1 MGRRS
6 LESLILR
13 ATRGVSGVA
22 LLTITLIGAPLQV
35 PTYTRDIAPLLAER
49 CGMCHVPEGSAP
61 FSLLTYAD
69 AKRYAAEIAAA
80 TRKRYMPPWK
90 ADPENGPFAGQR
102 PLTGDEIDRIQQW
115 VAGGAVEGERAD
127 ERATFPQKSAAPAQ
141 QSSGWRLGRPDLIVT
156 LPQAYSL
163 QAEGTDVFRIFVI
176 PLPVTKT
183 RFVRGLEFR
192 PGNPRVH
199 HANIRL
205 DKTGAS
211 RALDAAD
218 PGPGYSGLIAR
229 SANYPEG
236 HFLGWTPGQVAPLLP
251 KDLGWRL
258 DPHTDLVIETHMQP
272 SGRPETVQ
280 PSIGLYFSDT
290 PPTRTP
296 AMLRLSRQNIDI
308 PAGDAQ
314 YIVSDSYVLPV
325 DVAVQAVQP
334 HAHYRARDI
343 VGEATLPDGTTRRL
357 IHIADWDFRWQHV
370 FRFEHPLHLPKGT
383 TLSMRWSYDNSPNN
397 PRNPERPPKRALW
410 GQHSSDEM
418 GDLWIQVLTGNEAD
432 LVTLTR
438 QFRAKAAAED
448 INGYEAEIERH
459 PGDTGL
465 HDDVALLYLEVGRPA
480 GAVAHFQKSLA
491 VKGRSAPAHYNLGT
505 ALSAAGRLDQAAEQ
519 YRQAIQIDPKYAN
532 AHNNLGGVL
541 LAQGKRDE
549 ALAAYREAVRLRPQS
564 ASGLENLAWVLAT
577 GFRPSPREIGEAVDT
592 AERVVG
598 LTGRRDARGLDVLAA
613 AYAAAGDFERAQN
626 AATAALRLLS
636 AAEPLVTDIRQRLE
650 LYRQRRRYI
659 APDPTKRE

>member
-13 ATRGVSGVA
+13 ATRGVFGVA
-22 LLTITLIGAPLQV
+22 LFTITLIGSPLQV

-69 AKRYAAEIAAA
+69 AKRYAAEIAAV
-80 TRKRYMPPWK
+80 TRTRYMPPWK

-115 VAGGAVEGERAD
+115 VAGGAAGGERAD

-205 DKTGAS
+205 DKTGTS

-325 DVAVQAVQP
+325 DVDVQAVQP

-343 VGEATLPDGTTRRL
+343 LGEATLPDGTTRRL

-383 TLSMRWSYDNSPNN
+383 MLSMRWSYDNSPNN

-465 HDDVALLYLEVGRPA
+465 HDDVALLYLEAGRPG

-491 VKGRSAPAHYNLGT
+491 VRERSAPAHYNLGT
-505 ALSAAGRLDQAAEQ
+505 ALSAAGRLGQAAEQ

-577 GFRPSPREIGEAVDT
+577 GSHPSPREIGEAVDT

-613 AYAAAGDFERAQN
+613 AYAAAGDFERAQD
-626 AATAALRLLS
+626 AAAAALRLLPG
-636 AAEPLVTDIRQRLE
+636 AEPLVTDIRQRLE

>member
-6 LESLILR
+6 LELLILR
-13 ATRGVSGVA
+13 ATRGLFGAA
-22 LLTITLIGAPLQV
+22 LITITLIGAPLQV

-69 AKRYAAEIAAA
+69 AKRYAAEIAAV
-80 TRKRYMPPWK
+80 TRTRYMPPWK
-90 ADPENGPFAGQR
+90 ADLENGPFAGQR
-102 PLTGDEIDRIQQW
+102 PLTGDDIDRIQQW
-115 VAGGAVEGERAD
+115 VAGGAAEGERAD
-127 ERATFPQKSAAPAQ
+127 ERATFPKKSAAPAQ
-141 QSSGWRLGRPDLIVT
+141 QSSGWRLGSPDLIVT

-192 PGNPRVH
+192 TGNPRVH

-236 HFLGWTPGQVAPLLP
+236 HFLGWTPGQVAPLQP
-251 KDLGWRL
+251 KDLSWRL

-418 GDLWIQVLTGNEAD
+418 GDLWIQVLTENEAD

>member
-1 MGRRS
+1 MGRPS
-6 LESLILR
+6 LELLILR
-13 ATRGVSGVA
+13 ATKGVFGAA
-22 LLTITLIGAPLQV
+22 LVTITLIGAPLQV

-69 AKRYAAEIAAA
+69 AKRYAAEIAAV
-80 TRKRYMPPWK
+80 TRTRYMPPWK

-102 PLTGDEIDRIQQW
+102 PLTDDEIDRIQQW
-115 VAGGAVEGERAD
+115 VAGGAAEGERAD
-127 ERATFPQKSAAPAQ
+127 ERATFPKKSAAPAQ
-141 QSSGWRLGRPDLIVT
+141 QSSGWRLGPPDLIVT

-176 PLPVTKT
+176 PLPVTKA

-251 KDLGWRL
+251 KNLGWRL

-325 DVAVQAVQP
+325 DVDVQAVQP

-343 VGEATLPDGTTRRL
+343 LGEATLPDGTTRRL

-505 ALSAAGRLDQAAEQ
+505 ALSAAGRLDQAVEQ

-577 GFRPSPREIGEAVDT
+577 GSHPSPGEIGEAVDT
-592 AERVVG
+592 AERAVG

-613 AYAAAGDFERAQN
+613 AYAAAGDFERAQD
-626 AATAALRLLS
+626 AAAAALRLLPG
-636 AAEPLVTDIRQRLE
+636 AEPLVTDIRQRLE

>member
-6 LESLILR
+6 LELLILR
-13 ATRGVSGVA
+13 ATRGVSGAA

-80 TRKRYMPPWK
+80 TRNRYMPPWK

-325 DVAVQAVQP
+325 DVDVQAVQP

-343 VGEATLPDGTTRRL
+343 LGEATLPDGTTRRL

>member
-13 ATRGVSGVA
+13 ATRGVFGVA
-22 LLTITLIGAPLQV
+22 LFTITLIGSPLQV

-80 TRKRYMPPWK
+80 TRNRYMPPWK

-102 PLTGDEIDRIQQW
+102 PLTGDDIDRIQQW
-115 VAGGAVEGERAD
+115 VAGGAAEGERAD
-127 ERATFPQKSAAPAQ
+127 ERATFPKKSAAPAQ
-141 QSSGWRLGRPDLIVT
+141 QSSGWRLGSPDLIVT

-251 KDLGWRL
+251 KDLSWRL

-325 DVAVQAVQP
+325 DVDVQAVQP

-343 VGEATLPDGTTRRL
+343 LGEATLPDGTTRRL

-465 HDDVALLYLEVGRPA
+465 HDDVALLYLEAGQPG

-491 VKGRSAPAHYNLGT
+491 LKGRSAPAHYNLGT
-505 ALSAAGRLDQAAEQ
+505 ALSAAGRLDQAVEQ
-519 YRQAIQIDPKYAN
+519 YRQAIQIDRKYAN

-577 GFRPSPREIGEAVDT
+577 GFHPSPREIGEAVDT

>member
-13 ATRGVSGVA
+13 ATRGVFGVA
-22 LLTITLIGAPLQV
+22 LLTITLIGSPLQV

-69 AKRYAAEIAAA
+69 AKRYAAEIAAV
-80 TRKRYMPPWK
+80 TRTRYMPPWK

-102 PLTGDEIDRIQQW
+102 PLTDEEIDRIQKW
-115 VAGGAVEGERAD
+115 VAGGAVEGER
-127 ERATFPQKSAAPAQ
+127 EHEGESAAPAQ
-141 QSSGWRLGRPDLIVT
+141 QSTGWRLGSPDLIVT

-229 SANYPEG
+229 SASYPEG

-290 PPTRTP
+290 PHTRTP

-314 YIVSDSYVLPV
+314 YIAGDSYVLPV

-334 HAHYRARDI
+334 HAHYLARDI

-418 GDLWIQVLTGNEAD
+418 GDLWIQVLTQNEAD

-465 HDDVALLYLEVGRPA
+465 HDDVALVYLEVSRPEA
-480 GAVAHFQKSLA
+480 AVAHFQKSLA
-491 VKGRSAPAHYNLGT
+491 LKGSSAPAHYNLGT
-505 ALSAAGRLDQAAEQ
+505 ALSAAGRLDQAVEQ
-519 YRQAIQIDPKYAN
+519 YRQAIQIDRKYAN

-577 GFRPSPREIGEAVDT
+577 GPHPAPREIGEAVDT

-598 LTGRRDARGLDVLAA
+598 LTGRRDARGLDILAA
-613 AYAAAGDFERAQN
+613 AYAAAGDFDRAQD
-626 AATAALRLLS
+626 AATEALRLLP
-636 AAEPLVTDIRQRLE
+636 AAESLAAGIRQRLD

-659 APDPTKRE
+659 APDPATRR

>member
-13 ATRGVSGVA
+13 ATRGVFGVA
-22 LLTITLIGAPLQV
+22 LLTITLIGSPLQV

-69 AKRYAAEIAAA
+69 AKRYAAEIAAV
-80 TRKRYMPPWK
+80 TRTRYMPPWK
-90 ADPENGPFAGQR
+90 ADLENGPFAGQR
-102 PLTGDEIDRIQQW
+102 PLTGDDIDRIQQW
-115 VAGGAVEGERAD
+115 VAGGAAEGERAD
-127 ERATFPQKSAAPAQ
+127 ERATFPKKSAAPAQ
-141 QSSGWRLGRPDLIVT
+141 QSSGWRLGSPDLIVT

-192 PGNPRVH
+192 TGNPRVH

-236 HFLGWTPGQVAPLLP
+236 HFLGWTPGQVAPLQP
-251 KDLGWRL
+251 KDLSWRL

-418 GDLWIQVLTGNEAD
+418 GDLWIQVLTENEAD

>member
-1 MGRRS
+1 MGTP
-6 LESLILR
+6 LE
-13 ATRGVSGVA
+13 
-22 LLTITLIGAPLQV
+22 V

-49 CGMCHVPEGSAP
+49 CGMCHAPQGSAP

-69 AKRYAAEIAAA
+69 AKRYAAEIAAV
-80 TRKRYMPPWK
+80 TRTRYMPPWK

-102 PLTGDEIDRIQQW
+102 PLTDEEIDRIQKW

-127 ERATFPQKSAAPAQ
+127 EHATFPKKSTAPAQ
-141 QSSGWRLGRPDLIVT
+141 QSIGWRLGSPDLIVT

-176 PLPVTKT
+176 PLPVAKT

-251 KDLGWRL
+251 KDLSWRL

-325 DVAVQAVQP
+325 DVDVQAVQP
-334 HAHYRARDI
+334 HAHYRGRDI
-343 VGEATLPDGTTRRL
+343 LGEATLPDGTTRRL
-357 IHIADWDFRWQHV
+357 IHIADWDLHWQHV

-418 GDLWIQVLTGNEAD
+418 GDLWIQVLTQNEAD

-465 HDDVALLYLEVGRPA
+465 HDDVALLYLEAGQPG

-491 VKGRSAPAHYNLGT
+491 LKGRSAPAHYNLGT
-505 ALSAAGRLDQAAEQ
+505 ALSAAGRLDQAVEQ
-519 YRQAIQIDPKYAN
+519 YRQAIQIDRKYAN

-577 GFRPSPREIGEAVDT
+577 GFHPSPREIGEAVDT

-613 AYAAAGDFERAQN
+613 AYAAAGDFDRAQD
-626 AATAALRLLS
+626 AATEALRLLP
-636 AAEPLVTDIRQRLE
+636 AAESLAAGIRQRLD

-659 APDPTKRE
+659 APDPATRR

>member
-1 MGRRS
+1 MGTP
-6 LESLILR
+6 LE
-13 ATRGVSGVA
+13 
-22 LLTITLIGAPLQV
+22 V

-49 CGMCHVPEGSAP
+49 CGMCHAPQGSAP

-69 AKRYAAEIAAA
+69 AKRYAAEIAAV
-80 TRKRYMPPWK
+80 TRTRYMPPWK

-102 PLTGDEIDRIQQW
+102 PLTDEEIDRIQKW

-127 ERATFPQKSAAPAQ
+127 EHATFPKKSTAPAQ
-141 QSSGWRLGRPDLIVT
+141 QSIGWRLGSPDLIVT

-176 PLPVTKT
+176 PLPVAKT

-236 HFLGWTPGQVAPLLP
+236 HFLGWTPGQVAPLQP
-251 KDLGWRL
+251 KDLSWRL
-258 DPHTDLVIETHMQP
+258 DPHTDLVIETPM
-272 SGRPETVQ
+272 Q

-325 DVAVQAVQP
+325 DVDVQAVQP
-334 HAHYRARDI
+334 HAHYRARAI
-343 VGEATLPDGTTRRL
+343 LGEATLPDGTTRRL

-465 HDDVALLYLEVGRPA
+465 HDDVALLYLEVGRPG
-480 GAVAHFQKSLA
+480 GAVSHFQKSLA

-577 GFRPSPREIGEAVDT
+577 GSHPSPGEIGEAVDT
-592 AERVVG
+592 AERAVG

-613 AYAAAGDFERAQN
+613 AYAAAGDFERAQD
-626 AATAALRLLS
+626 AAAAALRLLP
-636 AAEPLVTDIRQRLE
+636 AAEPLSADIRQRLE
-650 LYRQRRRYI
+650 LYRQRR
-659 APDPTKRE
+659 

>member
-1 MGRRS
+1 MGRPS
-6 LESLILR
+6 LELLILG
-13 ATRGVSGVA
+13 ATRGVFGVA
-22 LLTITLIGAPLQV
+22 LLTITLIGAPRQV

-80 TRKRYMPPWK
+80 TRTRYMPPWK

-115 VAGGAVEGERAD
+115 VAGGAAGGERAD
-127 ERATFPQKSAAPAQ
+127 ERATFPKKSAAPAQ
-141 QSSGWRLGRPDLIVT
+141 QSSGWRLGSPDLIVT

-192 PGNPRVH
+192 TGNPRVH

-258 DPHTDLVIETHMQP
+258 DHHTDLVIETHMQP

-325 DVAVQAVQP
+325 DVDVQAVQP

-343 VGEATLPDGTTRRL
+343 LGEATLPDGTTRRL

-465 HDDVALLYLEVGRPA
+465 HDDVALLYLEAGRPG
-480 GAVAHFQKSLA
+480 GAVSHFQKSLA

-505 ALSAAGRLDQAAEQ
+505 ALSAAGRLGQAAEQ

-564 ASGLENLAWVLAT
+564 APGLENLAWVLAT
-577 GFRPSPREIGEAVDT
+577 GSRPSPREIGEAVDT

-598 LTGRRDARGLDVLAA
+598 LTGRRNARGLDVLAA

-626 AATAALRLLS
+626 AAAAALRLLS

>member
-80 TRKRYMPPWK
+80 TRNRYMPPWK

-127 ERATFPQKSAAPAQ
+127 ERATFPKKSAAPAQ
-141 QSSGWRLGRPDLIVT
+141 QSSGWRLGSPDLIVT

-192 PGNPRVH
+192 TGNPRVH

-343 VGEATLPDGTTRRL
+343 LGEATLPDGTTRRL

-465 HDDVALLYLEVGRPA
+465 HDDVALLYLEAGRPA

-626 AATAALRLLS
+626 AATAALRLLP
-636 AAEPLVTDIRQRLE
+636 AAEPLVADIRQRLE

>member
-13 ATRGVSGVA
+13 ATRGVFGVA
-22 LLTITLIGAPLQV
+22 LLTITLIGSPLQV

-102 PLTGDEIDRIQQW
+102 PLTGDEIDRIQKW
-115 VAGGAVEGERAD
+115 VAGGAAEGERAD
-127 ERATFPQKSAAPAQ
+127 ERATFPKKSAAPAQ
-141 QSSGWRLGRPDLIVT
+141 QSSGWRLGSPDLIVT

-192 PGNPRVH
+192 TGNPRVH

-236 HFLGWTPGQVAPLLP
+236 HFLGWTPGQVAPLQP
-251 KDLGWRL
+251 KDLSWRL

-325 DVAVQAVQP
+325 DVDVQAVQP
-334 HAHYRARDI
+334 HAHYRGRDI
-343 VGEATLPDGTTRRL
+343 LGEATLPDGTTRRL

-418 GDLWIQVLTGNEAD
+418 GDLWIQVLTRNEAD

-577 GFRPSPREIGEAVDT
+577 GSHPSPREIGEAVDT

-598 LTGRRDARGLDVLAA
+598 RTARRDARALDVLAA
-613 AYAAAGDFERAQN
+613 AYAAAGDFERAQDT
-626 AATAALRLLS
+626 ATAALRLLP
-636 AAEPLVTDIRQRLE
+636 AAEPLVAGIRQRLE

>member
-1 MGRRS
+1 VFG
-6 LESLILR
+6 
-13 ATRGVSGVA
+13 AA
-22 LLTITLIGAPLQV
+22 LLTVTLMGTPLEV

-49 CGMCHVPEGSAP
+49 CGMCHAPQGSAP

-69 AKRYAAEIAAA
+69 AKRYAAEIAAV
-80 TRKRYMPPWK
+80 TRTRYMPPWK

-102 PLTGDEIDRIQQW
+102 PLTGDEIDWIQQW

-127 ERATFPQKSAAPAQ
+127 ERATFPKKSAAPAQ
-141 QSSGWRLGRPDLIVT
+141 QSSGWRLGSPDLIVT

-236 HFLGWTPGQVAPLLP
+236 HFLGWTPGQVAPLQP
-251 KDLGWRL
+251 KDLSWRL

-383 TLSMRWSYDNSPNN
+383 MLSMRWSYDNSPNN

-418 GDLWIQVLTGNEAD
+418 GDLWIQVLTENEAD

>member
-1 MGRRS
+1 M
-6 LESLILR
+6 
-13 ATRGVSGVA
+13 SGVA

-80 TRKRYMPPWK
+80 TRNRYMPPWK

-127 ERATFPQKSAAPAQ
+127 ERATFPKKSAATAQ
-141 QSSGWRLGRPDLIVT
+141 RSSGWRLGSPDLIVT
-156 LPQAYSL
+156 LPLAYSL

-325 DVAVQAVQP
+325 DVDVQAVQP

-343 VGEATLPDGTTRRL
+343 LGEATLPDGTTRRL

-465 HDDVALLYLEVGRPA
+465 HDDVALLYLEAGRPG

-491 VKGRSAPAHYNLGT
+491 
-505 ALSAAGRLDQAAEQ
+505 
-519 YRQAIQIDPKYAN
+519 
-532 AHNNLGGVL
+532 
-541 LAQGKRDE
+541 
-549 ALAAYREAVRLRPQS
+549 
-564 ASGLENLAWVLAT
+564 
-577 GFRPSPREIGEAVDT
+577 
-592 AERVVG
+592 
-598 LTGRRDARGLDVLAA
+598 
-613 AYAAAGDFERAQN
+613 
-626 AATAALRLLS
+626 
-636 AAEPLVTDIRQRLE
+636 
-650 LYRQRRRYI
+650 
-659 APDPTKRE
+659 

>member
-6 LESLILR
+6 LELLILR
-13 ATRGVSGVA
+13 ATRGLFGAA
-22 LLTITLIGAPLQV
+22 LITITLIGAPLQV

-69 AKRYAAEIAAA
+69 AKRYAAEIAAV
-80 TRKRYMPPWK
+80 TRTRYMPPWK
-90 ADPENGPFAGQR
+90 ADLENGPFAGQR
-102 PLTGDEIDRIQQW
+102 PLTGDDIDRIQQW
-115 VAGGAVEGERAD
+115 VAGGAAEGERAD
-127 ERATFPQKSAAPAQ
+127 ERATFPKKSAAPAQ
-141 QSSGWRLGRPDLIVT
+141 QSSGWRLGSPDLIVT

-192 PGNPRVH
+192 TGNPRVH

-236 HFLGWTPGQVAPLLP
+236 HFLGWTPGQVAPLQP
-251 KDLGWRL
+251 KDLSWRL

-343 VGEATLPDGTTRRL
+343 LGEATLPDGTTRRL

-418 GDLWIQVLTGNEAD
+418 GDLWIQVLTRNEAD

-577 GFRPSPREIGEAVDT
+577 GSHPSPREIGEAVDT

>member
-1 MGRRS
+1 MFG
-6 LESLILR
+6 
-13 ATRGVSGVA
+13 AA
-22 LLTITLIGAPLQV
+22 LLTVTLMGTPLEV

-49 CGMCHVPEGSAP
+49 CGMCHAPQGSAP

-69 AKRYAAEIAAA
+69 AKRYAAEIAAV
-80 TRKRYMPPWK
+80 TRTRYMPPWK

-115 VAGGAVEGERAD
+115 VAGGAAEGERAD
-127 ERATFPQKSAAPAQ
+127 ERATFPKKSAAPAQ
-141 QSSGWRLGRPDLIVT
+141 QSSGWRLGSPDLIVT

-236 HFLGWTPGQVAPLLP
+236 HFLGWTPGQVAPLQP
-251 KDLGWRL
+251 KDLSWRL

-325 DVAVQAVQP
+325 DVDVQAVQP
-334 HAHYRARDI
+334 HAHYRGRDI
-343 VGEATLPDGTTRRL
+343 LGEATLPDGTTRRL
-357 IHIADWDFRWQHV
+357 IHIADWDLHWQHV

-418 GDLWIQVLTGNEAD
+418 GDLWIQVLTQNEAD

-577 GFRPSPREIGEAVDT
+577 GSRPSPREIGEAVDT

-613 AYAAAGDFERAQN
+613 AYAAAGDFDRAQD
-626 AATAALRLLS
+626 AATEALRLLP
-636 AAEPLVTDIRQRLE
+636 AAESLAAGIRQRLD

-659 APDPTKRE
+659 APDPATRR

>member
-1 MGRRS
+1 MGRPS
-6 LESLILR
+6 LELLILR
-13 ATRGVSGVA
+13 ATRAVFGVA

-80 TRKRYMPPWK
+80 TRNRYMPPWK

-115 VAGGAVEGERAD
+115 VAGGAAEGERAD
-127 ERATFPQKSAAPAQ
+127 ERATFPKKSAAPAQ
-141 QSSGWRLGRPDLIVT
+141 QSSGWRLGSPDLIVT

-192 PGNPRVH
+192 TGNPRVH

-236 HFLGWTPGQVAPLLP
+236 HFLGWTPGQVAPLQP
-251 KDLGWRL
+251 KDLSWRL

>member
-1 MGRRS
+1 
-6 LESLILR
+6 
-13 ATRGVSGVA
+13 
-22 LLTITLIGAPLQV
+22 
-35 PTYTRDIAPLLAER
+35 
-49 CGMCHVPEGSAP
+49 
-61 FSLLTYAD
+61 
-69 AKRYAAEIAAA
+69 
-80 TRKRYMPPWK
+80 
-90 ADPENGPFAGQR
+90 
-102 PLTGDEIDRIQQW
+102 
-115 VAGGAVEGERAD
+115 
-127 ERATFPQKSAAPAQ
+127 
-141 QSSGWRLGRPDLIVT
+141 
-156 LPQAYSL
+156 
-163 QAEGTDVFRIFVI
+163 
-176 PLPVTKT
+176 
-183 RFVRGLEFR
+183 
-192 PGNPRVH
+192 
-199 HANIRL
+199 
-205 DKTGAS
+205 
-211 RALDAAD
+211 
-218 PGPGYSGLIAR
+218 

-258 DPHTDLVIETHMQP
+258 DHHTDLVIETHMQP

-325 DVAVQAVQP
+325 DVDVQAVQP

-343 VGEATLPDGTTRRL
+343 LGEAALPDGTTRRL

-465 HDDVALLYLEVGRPA
+465 HDDVALLYLEAGRPG

-491 VKGRSAPAHYNLGT
+491 VRERSAPAHYNLGT
-505 ALSAAGRLDQAAEQ
+505 ALSAAGRLGQAAEQ

-577 GFRPSPREIGEAVDT
+577 GSRPSPREIGEAVDT

>member
-1 MGRRS
+1 MGTP
-6 LESLILR
+6 LE
-13 ATRGVSGVA
+13 
-22 LLTITLIGAPLQV
+22 V

-49 CGMCHVPEGSAP
+49 CGMCHAPQGSAP

-69 AKRYAAEIAAA
+69 AKRYAAEIAAV
-80 TRKRYMPPWK
+80 TRTRYMPPWK

-102 PLTGDEIDRIQQW
+102 PLTDEEIDRIQKW

-127 ERATFPQKSAAPAQ
+127 EHATFPKKSTAPAQ
-141 QSSGWRLGRPDLIVT
+141 QSIGWRLGSPDLIVT

-176 PLPVTKT
+176 PLPVAKT

-211 RALDAAD
+211 HALDAAD

-251 KDLGWRL
+251 KDLSWRL

-272 SGRPETVQ
+272 SGRRESVQ
-280 PSIGLYFSDT
+280 PSVGLYFSDT

-325 DVAVQAVQP
+325 DVDVQAVQP
-334 HAHYRARDI
+334 HAHYRGRDI
-343 VGEATLPDGTTRRL
+343 LGEATLPDGTTRRL

-370 FRFEHPLHLPKGT
+370 FRFEQPLHLPKGT
-383 TLSMRWSYDNSPNN
+383 TLSMRWSYDNSANN
-397 PRNPERPPKRALW
+397 PRNPERPPKRARW

-418 GDLWIQVLTGNEAD
+418 GDLWIQVLTQNEAD

-465 HDDVALLYLEVGRPA
+465 HDDVALLYLEVGRPEA
-480 GAVAHFQKSLA
+480 AVAHFQKSLA
-491 VKGRSAPAHYNLGT
+491 LKGSSAPAHYNLGT
-505 ALSAAGRLDQAAEQ
+505 ALSAAGRLDQAVEQ
-519 YRQAIQIDPKYAN
+519 YRQAIQIDRKYAN

-549 ALAAYREAVRLRPQS
+549 ALAAYRENVRLRPKS
-564 ASGLENLAWVLAT
+564 PSGLENLAWVLAT
-577 GFRPSPREIGEAVDT
+577 GSHPSPREIGEAVDT

-613 AYAAAGDFERAQN
+613 AYAAAGDFDRAQD
-626 AATAALRLLS
+626 AATEALRLLP
-636 AAEPLVTDIRQRLE
+636 AAESLAAGIRQRLD

-659 APDPTKRE
+659 APDPATRR

>member
-1 MGRRS
+1 MGRPS
-6 LESLILR
+6 LELLILR
-13 ATRGVSGVA
+13 ATKGVFGAA
-22 LLTITLIGAPLQV
+22 LVTITLIGAPLQV

-61 FSLLTYAD
+61 FSLLTYED
-69 AKRYAAEIAAA
+69 AKRHAAEIAAV
-80 TRKRYMPPWK
+80 TRTRDMPPWK

-127 ERATFPQKSAAPAQ
+127 ERATFPEKSAAPAQ
-141 QSSGWRLGRPDLIVT
+141 QSSGWRLGPPDLIVT

-205 DKTGAS
+205 DKTGTS

-251 KDLGWRL
+251 KDLSWRL

-272 SGRPETVQ
+272 SGRRETVQ

-325 DVAVQAVQP
+325 DVDVQAVQP
-334 HAHYRARDI
+334 HAHYRGRDI
-343 VGEATLPDGTTRRL
+343 LGEATLPDGTTRQL

-383 TLSMRWSYDNSPNN
+383 MLSMRWSYDNSPNN

-418 GDLWIQVLTGNEAD
+418 GDLWIQVLTRNEAD
-432 LVTLTR
+432 LVMLTR

-465 HDDVALLYLEVGRPA
+465 HDDVALLYLEAGQPG
-480 GAVAHFQKSLA
+480 GAVSHFQKSLA
-491 VKGRSAPAHYNLGT
+491 LKGRSAPAHYNLGT
-505 ALSAAGRLDQAAEQ
+505 ALSAAGRLDQAVEQ

-598 LTGRRDARGLDVLAA
+598 LTRRRDARGLDVLAA